1 MNSRIIYFLVASL
14 FFTVSSFAQQKVYES
29 IIKLG
34 QTENRSMEYLDVLTN
49 RFGGRPIGSD
59 AYDNS
64 SEWIMSKFKEWNI
77 PVRKELA
84 GETRVGF
91 NRGPWFG
98 ALLGK
103 NGMNLHFVTPSYTSG
118 TKGKQIG
125 HVVLEPKTRQ
135 EFDRMKKKL
144 NGAWVLIS
152 GNSRGWPVDVSAKG
166 DSVRR
171 STIEYNES
179 IRSKNDSIRRHNQEF
194 GDDSPM
200 LEYKTEPALFY
211 KEMVDAGI
219 LGVIQSAKVPLVAL
233 YDRNVVFDPEMTFDN
248 LPVVPDI
255 KLDEKQFSQIAE
267 MVKQREDFFLEFD
280 IRNHFK
286 LGPVPYHNIVG
297 EIKGSTY
304 PDEYVILSAHLD
316 AFDVATGGV
325 DDGSGVTPIMEAAR
339 FLAESGAKPKRTIL
353 FCFFAGEEFGLVGA
367 KAWVKSNADKLNGI
381 SNLIN
386 RDGGP
391 TVPVGMAVPRSL
403 EKPFKS
409 LAKEIS
415 KVNPDFPFEVTVATP
430 GKRPKS
436 MGGTDASVFAVQGI
450 PTLSLRTA
458 DPKGYDFNYGEIWHT
473 ERDLYNKSIPEYQKH
488 AATVMA
494 MVALGIANMETKFP
508 RNEVYSE

>member
-1 MNSRIIYFLVASL
+1 MKTRISQLIVLSML
-14 FFTVSSFAQQKVYES
+14 SVSTLTAQQRVYES
-29 IIKLG
+29 IAKIG
-34 QTENRSMEYLDVLTN
+34 QTDNRSMEYLDVLTN

-64 SEWIMSKFKEWNI
+64 GDWIISKFKEWNI

-84 GETRVGF
+84 GELPVGF
-91 NRGPWFG
+91 NRGAWFG

-125 HVVLEPKTRQ
+125 HVVFEPKTRR
-135 EFDRMKKKL
+135 EFDRMKKRL

-152 GNSRGWPVDVSAKG
+152 GESRGWPVDFTSKG
-166 DSVRR
+166 DSVRK
-171 STIEYNES
+171 SVIAYNEQVQLT
-179 IRSKNDSIRRHNQEF
+179 NDSIRMANREHGTDTPMQEF
-194 GDDSPM
+194 RC
-200 LEYKTEPALFY
+200 EPALFY
-211 KEMVDAGI
+211 REMADAGI
-219 LGVIQSAKVPLVAL
+219 LGIIQSANVPLAAL
-233 YDRNVVFDPEMTFDN
+233 YDRQVVHNPQMTFDK
-248 LPVVPDI
+248 LPVIPDI
-255 KLDEKQFSQIAE
+255 KLDKAQYNQIAE

-286 LGPVPYHNIVG
+286 MGPVPYHNIVG
-297 EIKGSTY
+297 EIKGTTK

-339 FLAESGAKPKRTIL
+339 MLAQSGAKPKRTIL

-367 KAWVKSNADKLNGI
+367 KAWAESNKDKLKGI

-391 TVPVGMAVPRSL
+391 TVPVGMAVPQSMQK
-403 EKPFKS
+403 EFNA

-415 KVNPDFPFEVTVATP
+415 KVNQDFPFEITVLTP

-450 PTLSLRTA
+450 PTVSLRTA
-458 DPKGYDFNYGEIWHT
+458 DPKGYDFNYNEIWHT

-494 MVALGIANMETKFP
+494 MTALGIANMDTMFP
-508 RNEVYSE
+508 RSEVYSD

>member
-1 MNSRIIYFLVASL
+1 MNSRFSSLLVLGLISV
-14 FFTVSSFAQQKVYES
+14 FQCFSQQKAFES
-29 IIKLG
+29 IIKSG
-34 QTENRSMEYLDVLTN
+34 QTDNRSMEYLDILTN

-64 SEWIMSKFKEWNI
+64 ADWIMSKFKEWNI

-84 GETRVGF
+84 GEMPVGF

-125 HVVLEPKTRQ
+125 HVVFEPKTRQ
-135 EFDRMKKKL
+135 EFERMKKKL

-152 GNSRGWPVDVSAKG
+152 GNSRGWPVDISAKG
-166 DSVRR
+166 DSVRKYV
-171 STIEYNES
+171 IEYNES
-179 IRSKNDSIRRHNQEF
+179 IRLKNDSIRRHNQEY
-194 GDDSPM
+194 GTESPV
-200 LEYKTEPALFY
+200 LDYKTEPALFY
-211 KEMVDAGI
+211 REMVNAGI
-219 LGVIQSAKVPLVAL
+219 LGVIQSAKVPLAAL
-233 YDRNVVFDPEMTFDN
+233 YDREVAHNPQMTFER
-248 LPVVPDI
+248 LPQVPDI
-255 KLDEKQFSQIAE
+255 KLDQSQYDLIAD

-286 LGPVPYHNIVG
+286 IGPVPYHNIVG

-339 FLAESGAKPKRTIL
+339 FLAESGVKPKRTIL

-367 KAWVKSNADKLNGI
+367 KSWVRMNKDKLNGI

-403 EKPFKS
+403 EKEFKI
-409 LAKEIS
+409 LAREIS
-415 KVNPDFPFEVTVATP
+415 KVNPDFPFEVTILTP
-430 GKRPKS
+430 GKRPLS

-450 PTLSLRTA
+450 PAVSLKTA

-494 MVALGIANMETKFP
+494 MIALGIANMESKFP
-508 RNEVYSE
+508 RGEVYSE

>member
-1 MNSRIIYFLVASL
+1 MNSRLFYLLGFVFLSFL
-14 FFTVSSFAQQKVYES
+14 TVTGQQKTYES
-29 IIKLG
+29 IIKSG
-34 QTENRSMEYLDVLTN
+34 QTDNRSMEYLDILTN

-64 SEWIMSKFKEWNI
+64 AEWIMSKFKEWNI

-103 NGMNLHFVTPSYTSG
+103 NGMDLHFVTPSYTSG

-152 GNSRGWPVDVSAKG
+152 GNSRGWPVDISVKG
-166 DSVRR
+166 DSMRKSV
-171 STIEYNES
+171 IAYNES
-179 IRSKNDSIRRHNQEF
+179 IRSKNDSIRKHNQEI
-194 GDDSPM
+194 GADSPL

-219 LGVIQSAKVPLVAL
+219 LGIIQSAKVPLAAL
-233 YDRNVVFDPEMTFDN
+233 YDRNVVFDPAMSFDN
-248 LPVVPDI
+248 LPSVPDI
-255 KLDEKQFSQIAE
+255 KLDEKQYNLIAE

-286 LGPVPYHNIVG
+286 LGPVPYPNIVG

-304 PDEYVILSAHLD
+304 PNEYVILSAHLD

-403 EKPFKS
+403 EKPFRS

-415 KVNPDFPFEVTVATP
+415 KVNPDFPFEVTVVTP

-458 DPKGYDFNYGEIWHT
+458 DPKGYDFSYGEIWHT

-494 MVALGIANMETKFP
+494 MVALGIANMETMFP